1 MILLLILIFVV
12 NNNFYRMQALKEPV
26 YTQKEADMAAGMGN
40 YVLQKPDTSFT
51 DIDMTEQESKD
62 SNIEI
67 RTA

>member
-1 MILLLILIFVV
+1 
-12 NNNFYRMQALKEPV
+12 MQALKEPV

-40 YVLQKPDTSFT
+40 YVLQKLDTSFT
-51 DIDMTEQESKD
+51 NIDMTEQESKD